1 MERVEADGPDVA
13 VVWQAVHQPAIRA
26 GRSRHVCP
34 VAPLIISLFKRAELM
49 QSARTDSVC
58 RKVPVF

>member
-49 QSARTDSVC
+49 QSARTDSV
-58 RKVPVF
+58 